1 MPKISKKIIYFL
13 YIIIF
18 FASINSLAQD
28 KTIKHKILKG
38 ETISSIAK
46 NNNVTINDIYKLN
59 PNAKKILKLN
69 AVLLIPVID
78 NKKEKKSSKIEP
90 EIVVEITHQVA
101 PKETLYAISRK
112 YKKSIENLKKWNPIL
127 ENSNL
132 EIGQI
137 LYVSEINLFKPD
149 ANAALENIIH
159 EVLPKETKY
168 SLAKKYKT
176 TIQKLEEL
184 NPQIVNNLP
193 IGFKLIIKKSKADNN
208 IAVSPEKVEVKID
221 TIKIIQKTEEIKVI
235 PAVIETEIIQEKDP
249 IEPVKPISNLE
260 LPNILEQRA
269 IDNIG
274 TKYHSGGTKP
284 GGFDCSG
291 LMIYTFENS
300 GIKLPRTSAEQS
312 RFGTTIDKS
321 EAQKGDLIFFSTN
334 GRGNVNHVG
343 MVVENT
349 NGEIKFIHSSIHAGV
364 IISSTSEGYYNRTFK
379 FINRVIK

>member
-1 MPKISKKIIYFL
+1 MPKTINQTTNFL
-13 YIIIF
+13 YILIF
-18 FASINSLAQD
+18 FVSLNSLAQD
-28 KTIKHKILKG
+28 KTVKHKILKG

-46 NNNVTINDIYKLN
+46 ENNVAINEIYKQN
-59 PNAKKILKLN
+59 PDAKKILKLN
-69 AVLLIPVID
+69 AILLIPVND
-78 NKKEKKSSKIEP
+78 SKKSKKTSTIEP
-90 EIVVEITHQVA
+90 EYLIEKTHQVA
-101 PKETLYAISRK
+101 PKETFYGISRK
-112 YKKSIENLKKWNPIL
+112 YKISIENLKKWNPIL

-137 LYVSEINLFKPD
+137 LYVSEIKLSKPD
-149 ANAALENIIH
+149 DNAALENIIH

-168 SLAKKYKT
+168 SLSKKYKT
-176 TIQKLEEL
+176 TIQELETL
-184 NPQIVNNLP
+184 NPEIVNNLP

-208 IAVSPEKVEVKID
+208 IAVSPEKVEVKIN

-235 PAVIETEIIQEKDP
+235 PAVIETEIIQEKDST
-249 IEPVKPISNLE
+249 ELAKPIINLE
-260 LPNILEQRA
+260 LPIILEQRA
-269 IDNIG
+269 IENIG

-291 LMIYTFENS
+291 LMIYTFANS

-312 RFGTTIDKS
+312 RFGDTIDKS

-343 MVVENT
+343 MVIENT

-364 IISSTSEGYYNRTFK
+364 IISSTSDNYYKKAFK